1 MLLRAG
7 GTTGLEA
14 ETGKTDQR
22 ADLEVEKDAPGPEAE
37 TVLPSLPDL
46 ERGCPRQEPTATGKE
61 EAAGKREAEQKD
73 GRKKAAER
81 EKENKQVSDSSSES
95 EKEEETEA
103 IKEKETVAVV
113 LTEAELNTL
122 ASKVLK
128 AELMGNDELAAE
140 LKLKLEAARAA
151 RA

>member
-46 ERGCPRQEPTATGKE
+46 ERGGPRQEPTATGKE
-61 EAAGKREAEQKD
+61 EEAGNQLEGGKQSRKMGGKKLQKGKRKVSKSVIIVLSLKR
-73 GRKKAAER
+73 RK
-81 EKENKQVSDSSSES
+81 
-95 EKEEETEA
+95 
-103 IKEKETVAVV
+103 
-113 LTEAELNTL
+113 
-122 ASKVLK
+122 
-128 AELMGNDELAAE
+128 
-140 LKLKLEAARAA
+140 KLKL
-151 RA
+151 

>member
-61 EAAGKREAEQKD
+61 GEAGNQLEGGKQSKKMRGKKLQKGKRKISKSVILVLSLKRRKRLKL
-73 GRKKAAER
+73 RKKR
-81 EKENKQVSDSSSES
+81 
-95 EKEEETEA
+95 
-103 IKEKETVAVV
+103 
-113 LTEAELNTL
+113 
-122 ASKVLK
+122 
-128 AELMGNDELAAE
+128 
-140 LKLKLEAARAA
+140 KLLPQS
-151 RA
+151 

>member
-46 ERGCPRQEPTATGKE
+46 ERGCPRQEPTSTGKE
-61 EAAGKREAEQKD
+61 EEAGNQLEGGKQSRKM
-73 GRKKAAER
+73 GGKKAAER

-103 IKEKETVAVV
+103 IKEKEG
-113 LTEAELNTL
+113 
-122 ASKVLK
+122 S
-128 AELMGNDELAAE
+128 
-140 LKLKLEAARAA
+140 RAG
-151 RA
+151 RWEEKS